1 MHKYTQR
8 AGPERNTGGR
18 LEKVRAADHVR
29 ACVCARPL
37 ERSATARKMGRP
49 LGRPVVLVDQL
60 WNAVLF
66 IDIGCEG
73 LPTALKCARMS
84 GL

>member
-1 MHKYTQR
+1 MHKYTQH
-8 AGPERNTGGR
+8 AGPGRNAGGR
-18 LEKVRAADHVR
+18 LEKVRAAAMGVR
-29 ACVCARPL
+29 ACARPL
-37 ERSATARKMGRP
+37 ERSANARKMGRP

-73 LPTALKCARMS
+73 LPTAFKCARMS
-84 GL
+84 RL